1 MRILLIEDSADIA
14 DAIATKF
21 TREGHAVTVAR
32 DGEAGE
38 DFALSGAFDVIVLDI
53 NLPGKDGFALMRS
66 IRERRLTTP
75 VLVITARNQVADKVS
90 LLDLG
95 ADDYIVKPFDLSE
108 LAARVR
114 ALIRRGMGLAQPV
127 VAVGQLQ
134 VDLTRR
140 AARLGGQPLELGRR
154 EFEMLEVLVA
164 NAGAAVNKEQIVY
177 KLFGHDET
185 GTLNAVELLVSRLR
199 KKIEGAD
206 VEILTQR
213 GVGYLLRRKEAE
225 SSSR

>member
-1 MRILLIEDSADIA
+1 MRILLIEDSSDIA

-21 TREGHAVTVAR
+21 TREGHAVTVAQ
-32 DGEAGE
+32 DGRIGE
-38 DFALSGAFDVIVLDI
+38 DFALSDAFDVIVLDI

-66 IRERRLTTP
+66 IRQHRLSTP

-114 ALIRRGMGLAQPV
+114 ALARRGMGLAQPV
-127 VAVGQLQ
+127 VAVGELR

-140 AARLGGQPLELGRR
+140 AARLGDRPLELGRR

-164 NAGAAVNKEQIVY
+164 NAGAAINKEQIVN
-177 KLFGHDET
+177 KLFGHDDT

-199 KKIEGAD
+199 RKIEGAD
-206 VEILTQR
+206 IEILTQR
-213 GVGYLLRRKEAE
+213 GVGYLLRRKEPE
-225 SSSR
+225 SP